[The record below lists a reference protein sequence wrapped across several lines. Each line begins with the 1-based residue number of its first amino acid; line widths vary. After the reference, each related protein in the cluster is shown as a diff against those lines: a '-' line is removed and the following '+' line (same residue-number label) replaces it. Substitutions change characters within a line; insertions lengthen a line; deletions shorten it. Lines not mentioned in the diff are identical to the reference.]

1 MIEQGMIGREENGQD
16 AAVAATNEHNSAPKV
31 ILVVDDE
38 LFQLRKAHVH
48 HIATNFYDTIADTTD
63 PIFSNLWDVARA
75 IPSLGAGNWN
85 EEQAAQYL
93 SSDTAVYSVLLSVQ
107 FEQLAEAPLKQLLSP
122 FTARAERV
130 GKLKQLFQSAFP
142 SPEFDLQFVSPPRP
156 MHQRIIQCAA
166 VFLDLFLEQGDAS
179 PVEAVQTYLQQLSR
193 DADRTLLPPLVL
205 MSSHP
210 ELEQHKLRFSE
221 KAGISAA
228 GLMVLPKAMLMEPEF
243 GATGLNL
250 AFKQLDRQKN
260 VAHAMRLF
268 ISSWLAA
275 LNEAKEKTAQTL
287 WNLDAS
293 AMQQV
298 HLASV
303 RDDDPYD
310 EHLNALLS
318 REHLFHVEAK
328 QSVVESIDELDKC
341 FIELLDTSVKGE
353 IKNRL
358 IAPMTDID
366 TARAFM
372 SHFTWFGS
380 PLPANFLADEVD
392 AASRISRSLPFGS
405 VLCKHEPLHG
415 GKCLVHITQQCDLN
429 AISRNKNANRTV
441 MFAMADIIELQPSDN
456 PGKTSDLFARGLR
469 IPQGD
474 QVREFDL
481 RVNVGDLVAL
491 PLSEFLDKARVEEWR
506 VVGRLRSDIGN
517 HIVAA
522 ITNQMSRPASQKMIR
537 PALIR
542 AKLFLQSN
550 SFQEGKVALVDKS
563 SDAARKPAKI
573 FSLSLDEDGKYSFQ
587 DEACIEIAL
596 WLAHHSATIGLQ
608 LDADV
613 LSIELSRG
621 WRPSSTLPGGLRVK
635 VKKCE
640 NLHKAFQVV
649 VNGDI
654 TGNGVQLTVVHE

>member
-1 MIEQGMIGREENGQD
+1 MVGREENGQE
-16 AAVAATNEHNSAPKV
+16 AAVAATNEHDVSPKT

-38 LFQLRKAHVH
+38 LFQLRRAHVH
-48 HIATNFYDTIADTTD
+48 HVATSFYDTIADTTD
-63 PIFSNLWDVARA
+63 PIFSNLWDVAKA
-75 IPSLGAGNWN
+75 IPGLGAGSWD

-93 SSDTAVYSVLLSVQ
+93 SSDAAVSLVLLSVQ
-107 FEQLAEAPLKQLLSP
+107 FKQLAGAPLKQLLTP

-130 GKLKQLFQSAFP
+130 GRLKQLFQSAFP

-156 MHQRIIQCAA
+156 SLERITHCAA
-166 VFLDLFLEQGDAS
+166 VFLDLFLEHGDGS

-193 DADRTLLPPLVL
+193 DADRRLLPPLVL

-250 AFKQLDRQKN
+250 AFKQLDRQKS

-268 ISSWLAA
+268 IGSWLTA

-293 AMQQV
+293 AMQQI

-310 EHLNALLS
+310 EHLNELLS

-328 QSVVESIDELDKC
+328 PSVAESVSELDKC
-341 FIELLDTSVKGE
+341 FRELLSPEGEGE
-353 IKNRL
+353 IENRL
-358 IAPMTDID
+358 LAPMTDID
-366 TARAFM
+366 TSRAFM

-380 PLPANFLADEVD
+380 PLPANFLSNEGD

-405 VLCKHEPLHG
+405 VLCNGVLSHG

-429 AISRNKNANRTV
+429 AISRSKKASRTV
-441 MFAMADIIELQPSDN
+441 VFAAADIIELQASDN
-456 PGKTSDLFARGLR
+456 PVVKPSDLVARGLR
-469 IPQGD
+469 IMQAN

-481 RVNVGDLVAL
+481 RVNSGELIAL
-491 PLSEFLDKARVEEWR
+491 PLSEFLDKTRSEGWS
-506 VVGRLRSDIGN
+506 VVGRLRSDISN

-537 PALIR
+537 PALLR
-542 AKLFLQSN
+542 AKLFLQSA
-550 SFQEGKVALVDKS
+550 SLEGGKEALLDKS
-563 SDAARKPAKI
+563 STATRKPAKI
-573 FSLSLDEDGKYSFQ
+573 FSLSYDEGRYSFQ
-587 DEACIEIAL
+587 DGACIEIAL
-596 WLAHHSATIGLQ
+596 WLVHHSTTIGLQ
-608 LDADV
+608 LDADA
-613 LSIELSRG
+613 LSTELSRG
-621 WRPSSTLPGGLRVK
+621 WRSQSDLPGRLRVK
-635 VKKCE
+635 AKECTG
-640 NLHKAFQVV
+640 LDKAFQVV
-649 VNGDI
+649 LSGDI
-654 TGNGVQLTVVHE
+654 NGNGAQLTVVYET